1 MKYILDLVIAAI
13 IIGCAATGSRKGAVR
28 MLISIAGYVA
38 AVAAAIFVSNV
49 ASEYVYENVVKPY
62 VVSALET
69 KAESLEEEYLS
80 SGKIND
86 ILVENGVYLTD
97 EQLSSIIDESG
108 QYAEFA
114 DNDNIREILN
124 GLFTD
129 YCKALTETFS
139 GVVPEEIIE
148 EAERYLKENNM
159 ETGRMLTL
167 ITQEKESMIRIVERE
182 IIKPVMIKTVKA
194 VLFAVT
200 FAVVMIIVSIV
211 SYAARVVRK
220 IPVVNSA
227 DSFLG
232 TIIGL
237 LQGLMYTAVVNF
249 GVSLFIKFTSD
260 ANEYLNTAVVSE
272 TYIFEFLY
280 NATFYFLA
288 LILN

>member
-1 MKYILDLVIAAI
+1 MKYILDLAIAVL
-13 IIGCAATGSRKGAVR
+13 IIGCAAAGSRKGAVR
-28 MLISIAGYVA
+28 MLISLAGYAA
-38 AVAAAIFVSNV
+38 AVAAAVFVSNV
-49 ASEYVYENVVKPY
+49 SSEYVYENIVKSY

-80 SGKIND
+80 SGKISD
-86 ILVENGVYLTD
+86 ILEENGVTLTD
-97 EQLSSIIDESG
+97 EQLSSIIDNSVK
-108 QYAEFA
+108 YAEFA

-124 GLFTD
+124 GVFTD

-139 GVVPEEIIE
+139 GIVPEEIIE
-148 EAERYLKENNM
+148 EAKRYLKENDM
-159 ETGRMLTL
+159 ETERMLTL
-167 ITQEKESMIRIVERE
+167 ITQEKESMIKIVERE

-237 LQGLMYTAVVNF
+237 LQGLMYTAIVIF
-249 GVSLFIKFTSD
+249 GVSMFIKFTSD
-260 ANEYLNTAVVSE
+260 SNEYLNTAIVSE